1 MSGGN
6 VPTSSVTATCMQC
19 QEAKQTLKFILP
31 MPGSNK
37 EFCSEPCLTA
47 YRKLQKQQSKAEAS
61 KAARVPPQGTSRQ
74 ESREDEVKEE
84 PKHNGD
90 ASTSGEKSSV
100 PSTRSEP
107 PLSPKKAP
115 SLPETSDGVF
125 SWKDY
130 LIETKSAAA
139 PPSFFKQS
147 LEPPT
152 NEFIVGAKL
161 EAKDPRSQMACIAT
175 VIGLQGPRVRL
186 RLDGSDTKNDFW
198 MMVDDGE
205 LHEIGWCE
213 KNGGMLQPPMGFTLN
228 ATSWPK
234 FLAKI
239 LKDAVYCPARCFKKE
254 PVGPKTNK
262 FVVGQK
268 LEAVDKKNP
277 HLICCAT
284 VGAVNE
290 EQIHVTFDGWRGAF
304 DYWCHFD
311 SRDIFPAGWCSSSS
325 HPLQPPGHK
334 NFSGKAKVNQQLAS
348 PGSQASSSLPST
360 SPRPAPATPSSP
372 RKSPQHPL
380 SSASSPKSPQKS
392 NESPTQAPANVTIF
406 VSHPSPE
413 ACGPFLDHAKVSR
426 LPEAFG
432 PGPIHRVLRE
442 SVQQL
447 VDCGKEQGQV
457 FGLLRQGEGRVII
470 TANIEDKM
478 QTVRLPKIER
488 TDKLW
493 DFYEILFE
501 ELRVEMFYHREWK
514 IQISLKNENPYGL
527 GKKRRI
533 SSSST
538 DDVNNRPSSPKKA
551 KSSKLKKV
559 RKDPQ
564 TSQQPPPPPLSPQK
578 SPLMSPKTSPS
589 TSSLT
594 SPSSPRGGSQ
604 IVQQAN
610 LRRVPIY
617 HNAHKIYQAQQIARV
632 KGVKETGSS
641 SSPPKTVQPTS
652 QPNISSQ
659 MPASA
664 QKTKPIGSVQGRP
677 NTSVSS
683 SHPKAGQARNGIAST
698 QPSRPPPTLATQ
710 QTTSRVTTNQTSAP
724 PLPPQS
730 NQQPPLLEP
739 QRRAIEPV
747 KRLSEPPKL
756 SQVQAATKQIDQE
769 PPRLAPPELSSL
781 PAMSPSVSL
790 DSGPPLL
797 EIQPLSPD
805 RPMQPLSKPEMSRT
819 SLVMSEPPYLDAE
832 DPNDWGVEETIA
844 QISALDP
851 TLSMHVE
858 AFRTHEIDGK
868 ALLLLSTTM
877 LMKYLGL
884 KLGPALKICN
894 IIDKLKG
901 KKHLPIG

>member
-19 QEAKQTLKFILP
+19 QEAKQTLKYVLP

-47 YRKLQKQQSKAEAS
+47 YRKVQKQQSKAEAS
-61 KAARVPPQGTSRQ
+61 KAARSPQQEAPRQ
-74 ESREDEVKEE
+74 EAKEDEVKEE

-90 ASTSGEKSSV
+90 ASTSGEKSSAPLRV
-100 PSTRSEP
+100 DP
-107 PLSPKKAP
+107 PMSPKKAP
-115 SLPETSDGVF
+115 SLPETNDGVF

-130 LIETKSAAA
+130 LLETRSAAA

-147 LEPPT
+147 LEPPI

-254 PVGPKTNK
+254 PSGPKTNK

-284 VGAVNE
+284 VGAINE
-290 EQIHVTFDGWRGAF
+290 EMIHVTFDGWRGAF
-304 DYWCHFD
+304 DYWCRFD
-311 SRDIFPAGWCSSSS
+311 HRDIFPAGWCSSSS

-334 NFSGKAKVNQQLAS
+334 NFSGKAKVNQQLSS

-360 SPRPAPATPSSP
+360 SPRPAPPTPSSP

-380 SSASSPKSPQKS
+380 STSSSPRSPQKS
-392 NESPTQAPANVTIF
+392 NDSPTQAPANVTIF
-406 VSHPSPE
+406 VSHPSSE

-533 SSSST
+533 STSST
-538 DDVNNRPSSPKKA
+538 DDVNRPSSPKKS

-578 SPLMSPKTSPS
+578 SPMVSPKTSPS

-604 IVQQAN
+604 VAQQAN

-632 KGVKETGSS
+632 KGVKEPGSS
-641 SSPPKTVQPTS
+641 SSPPKAVQPTT

-659 MPASA
+659 MPVLKA
-664 QKTKPIGSVQGRP
+664 KTVGSVQGKSNP
-677 NTSVSS
+677 SAPSLPKANTSSQV
-683 SHPKAGQARNGIAST
+683 RNGNPPPTTT
-698 QPSRPPPTLATQ
+698 QPSRPLPAPGPP
-710 QTTSRVTTNQTSAP
+710 TSRVNSQTTAP
-724 PLPPQS
+724 TLPLS
-730 NQQPPLLEP
+730 NQQPPQLEP
-739 QRRAIEPV
+739 QRKVAESS
-747 KRLSEPPKL
+747 KPPKL
-756 SQVQAATKQIDQE
+756 NPGQPAKQNSD
-769 PPRLAPPELSSL
+769 PSRLAALSQ
-781 PAMSPSVSL
+781 PASL

-797 EIQPLSPD
+797 EIQPLSPE
-805 RPMQPLSKPEMSRT
+805 RPMQPLSKPETSRVST
-819 SLVMSEPPYLDAE
+819 VMSEASYMEAE
-832 DPNDWGVEETIA
+832 DPNDWGVEETIS
-844 QISALDP
+844 QISSLDP